1 MTQLVSRLESQGLA
15 ERCSDPGDARVVN
28 VAVTAQGEEL
38 IARRRAARAARFA
51 EFFAMLPA
59 QHQTALT
66 HALPSLQLL
75 ADAGAGLLQ

>member
-1 MTQLVSRLESQGLA
+1 VALTPQGAAL
-15 ERCSDPGDARVVN
+15 
-28 VAVTAQGEEL
+28 T
-38 IARRRAARAARFA
+38 ARRRPARAARFA